1 MTDTDIT
8 HMAPSACHERNTIAG
23 RPSISVCNALGL
35 VFSQVVIGET
45 AKIGH
50 NCYILHGVT
59 LGATGKAGTFDRHPK
74 VNAGLETRIRKLY

>member
-1 MTDTDIT
+1 MT
-8 HMAPSACHERNTIAG
+8 PSARHERYTIVGCPAK
-23 RPSISVCNALGL
+23 SECNALEL

-74 VNAGLETRIRKLY
+74 VSAMPETRFQKLY